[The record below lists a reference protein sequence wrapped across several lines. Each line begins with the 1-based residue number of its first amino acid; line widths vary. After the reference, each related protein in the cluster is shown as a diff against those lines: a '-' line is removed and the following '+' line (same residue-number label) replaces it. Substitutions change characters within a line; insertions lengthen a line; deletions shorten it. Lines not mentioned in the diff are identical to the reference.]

1 MKLATIITL
10 CVANLATTTNAYSIY
25 NADIVNCRSS
35 PSTSGTVVRT
45 YKANDDVSLTCQISG
60 ENIKGNSLWDKT
72 THSCYVADYYVKTGS
87 TGYIAGKCNSED
99 SPPSSANVPGPIKDD
114 YPYPGQ
120 CDGIDPWHYY
130 KCQCTSFVAWR
141 INSRLGIKFDNYY
154 KGPNWGNANT
164 WDEAARKTGVPIN
177 STPKPGSV
185 AQTNSGSAGHVA
197 WVAKVSGDS
206 VTVEEYNYQRHK
218 YSTRTVPK
226 SSFNYIHIK
235 V

>member
-1 MKLATIITL
+1 MTD
-10 CVANLATTTNAYSIY
+10 AYRIY
-25 NADIVNCRSS
+25 NADTVNCRSS
-35 PSTSGTVVRT
+35 PSTGGSVVRT
-45 YKANDDVSLTCQISG
+45 YKANDDVSLTCQTSG
-60 ENIKGNSLWDKT
+60 EDIKGNSLWDKT
-72 THSCYVADYYVKTGS
+72 THGCYISDYFIKTGS
-87 TGYIAGKCNSED
+87 TGYVSGKCSSSE
-99 SPPSSANVPGPIKDD
+99 SPPSSDAIPGPIKDD

-120 CDGIDPWHYY
+120 CDGVDPWHYF

-141 INSRLGIKFDNYY
+141 INSRLGVKFHNQY

-177 STPKPGSV
+177 NTPVPGCI

-206 VTVEEYNYQRHK
+206 VTVEEYNYKRHK
-218 YSTRTVPK
+218 YDTRTAPK
-226 SSFNYIHIK
+226 SSFSYIHIK